1 MDVNVLLI
9 IVLAA
14 MLFKIV
20 DGYKK
25 GMIKEIISLVSLAV
39 LCTVVA
45 LIAGGISSYQDGK
58 FFNVAA
64 AFILL
69 LVLGIVHH
77 LLSLVFFSA
86 KMVSKLP
93 VIHFAD
99 KLLGVVFGVLE
110 VVVLLWTVYTFVMM
124 KDMGSIEEMI
134 LACTDESRILTWFY
148 SHNYLAYGMEYLLS
162 EFSFISI
169 SEWLENVKN

>member
-1 MDVNVLLI
+1 MEANILLI

-45 LIAGGISSYQDGK
+45 LIAGGISSYQDGE

-69 LVLGIVHH
+69 LILGIAHH
-77 LLSLVFFSA
+77 LLGLVFFSA
-86 KMVSKLP
+86 KVFSKLP
-93 VIHFAD
+93 VVHFAD
-99 KLLGVVFGVLE
+99 KLLGVVFGVFE

-124 KDMGSIEEMI
+124 RDMGSIGEMV
-134 LACTDESRILTWFY
+134 LTCTENSRVLTWFY

-162 EFSFISI
+162 EFNFTPI

>member
-1 MDVNVLLI
+1 MEVNVLLI

-39 LCTVVA
+39 LCTVIA
-45 LIAGGISSYQDGK
+45 LIAGGISSYQDGR

-69 LVLGIVHH
+69 LILGIVHH

-93 VIHFAD
+93 VVHFVD
-99 KLLGVVFGVLE
+99 KLLGVVFGVFE

-124 KDMGSIEEMI
+124 MDMGSIEEMV
-134 LACTDESRILTWFY
+134 LACTEKNRILTWFY

-162 EFSFISI
+162 EFSFIPI
-169 SEWLENVKN
+169 SEWLENVKK